1 MMTWLSRWTMIP
13 AGCLLMA
20 GGLAPVANAAPSQ
33 ATTALVQLGV
43 TSKFG
48 NVLVNGQGMT
58 LYTLSSEAGG
68 TITCSGACLG
78 IWPPVLVPA
87 GGTAPT
93 SVPGAT
99 GTFATLTRP
108 EGTQVTYNGFPLY
121 AFTHDKV
128 PGDTNGDGI
137 VAFGGTWHVVQ
148 LTSVPLSATPVERLT
163 IHITATGA
171 SVWGHVTASY
181 DLNGKL
187 VQRSC
192 AQSACRLAVPFGARV
207 SLTQSPTNLST
218 WPFAAWKIKTVPG
231 KASARVVKR
240 PTTSLH
246 MTKVYTVTAVY
257 VLTSAGGGYGF

>member
-1 MMTWLSRWTMIP
+1 MLV
-13 AGCLLMA
+13 AA
-20 GGLAPVANAAPSQ
+20 GLAPVVNAAPSQ

-68 TITCSGACLG
+68 TIACSGGCLG
-78 IWPPVLVPA
+78 VWPPVLVPA

-121 AFTHDKV
+121 AFAHDKV

-171 SVWGHVTASY
+171 KVLGQVIASY

-187 VQRSC
+187 MQQSC
-192 AQSACRLAVPFGARV
+192 AQSACRLAVPLGARV
-207 SLTQSPTNLST
+207 TLTQSPMNLSSSS
-218 WPFAAWKIKTVPG
+218 FAAWKIKAVPG
-231 KASARVVKR
+231 KASARIVKR
-240 PTTSLH
+240 PTTSFH
-246 MTKVYTVTAVY
+246 MNKVYSVTAVY
-257 VLTSAGGGYGF
+257 ALTTAGGGYGF